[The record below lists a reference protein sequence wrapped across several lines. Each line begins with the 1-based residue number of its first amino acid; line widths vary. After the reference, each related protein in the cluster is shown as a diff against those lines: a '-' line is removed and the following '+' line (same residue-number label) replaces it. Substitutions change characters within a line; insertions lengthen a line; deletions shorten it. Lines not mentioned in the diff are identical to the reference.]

1 MEKQILPQIFK
12 GILFI
17 NVLIAR
23 VKVAAISCP
32 SPPMTY
38 ASEGDNVTLCWR
50 IVANSSIV
58 SRYYVRALS
67 RPVESVMD
75 PVGSANGTGY
85 FEKVYAR
92 KHDGNYI
99 NRATVIADLS
109 AGMVYLKITNYTKK
123 MDNVYCVHYQSR
135 LGMNDLTPC
144 HSQALLLRNIDLRE
158 VPLQTTTMMA
168 TETTTKATTGKTV
181 SNPTTEMTTAT
192 PEATTKGPVTTM
204 APSSRTAL
212 IVMSCLF
219 GVALIGAIVCFLLFC
234 KARKQSNHI
243 PVKTNCAAE
252 QL

>member
-1 MEKQILPQIFK
+1 MKDIATNRLCSSIYSVFKQKYFHSTPLYFFIFSS
-12 GILFI
+12 
-17 NVLIAR
+17 AR

-38 ASEGDNVTLCWR
+38 AAEGDNVTLCWR

-85 FEKVYAR
+85 FEKVYPR
-92 KHDGNYI
+92 KHDGNYV

-144 HSQALLLRNIDLRE
+144 HSQALLLRNIGEYVYLKCE
-158 VPLQTTTMMA
+158 YAGL
-168 TETTTKATTGKTV
+168 
-181 SNPTTEMTTAT
+181 
-192 PEATTKGPVTTM
+192 
-204 APSSRTAL
+204 
-212 IVMSCLF
+212 
-219 GVALIGAIVCFLLFC
+219 
-234 KARKQSNHI
+234 
-243 PVKTNCAAE
+243 
-252 QL
+252 

>member
-1 MEKQILPQIFK
+1 
-12 GILFI
+12 
-17 NVLIAR
+17 
-23 VKVAAISCP
+23 
-32 SPPMTY
+32 MTY

-85 FEKVYAR
+85 FEKVYPR

-144 HSQALLLRNIDLRE
+144 HSQALLLRNIGEYVYLKCEYAGFSSSERICSSITYLSILKLSKAKRFIEASDFGCT
-158 VPLQTTTMMA
+158 VMA
-168 TETTTKATTGKTV
+168 
-181 SNPTTEMTTAT
+181 
-192 PEATTKGPVTTM
+192 
-204 APSSRTAL
+204 
-212 IVMSCLF
+212 
-219 GVALIGAIVCFLLFC
+219 
-234 KARKQSNHI
+234 
-243 PVKTNCAAE
+243 
-252 QL
+252 